1 MSVFG
6 TMSCFSQSHRES
18 TDDFKFPTS
27 QPSAPPIHLL
37 VLKTLGIVKAVVPL
51 GDPLPGLSPVKQVRS
66 ARLMS
71 DCKLRI
77 SNELCNR
84 RLGHFRESLN
94 AVCRIPLRGPRLGEA
109 PRACNCCRPNRAQ
122 CQVGV
127 GDKGINRGLDAR
139 ALGPSGQAIRS
150 YSEERFPMVDKIHT
164 F

>member
-6 TMSCFSQSHRES
+6 TMSCFTQSHRES

-66 ARLMS
+66 ARS

-94 AVCRIPLRGPRLGEA
+94 AVCRIPLRGPRLGE
-109 PRACNCCRPNRAQ
+109 RAIVA
-122 CQVGV
+122 
-127 GDKGINRGLDAR
+127 AR
-139 ALGPSGQAIRS
+139 TVRNARWASATKES
-150 YSEERFPMVDKIHT
+150 TEV
-164 F
+164 